1 LPRDA
6 RLFPKNSGDDGSICF
21 TGALHEST
29 SASSSGNGSLIA
41 NVDLL
46 NQLIHCAESFKSVII
61 FEIPSTRHRK
71 NYCIHI
77 GISSTKEVIAYL
89 EQLVNIAR

>member
-1 LPRDA
+1 LPRDT
-6 RLFPKNSGDDGSICF
+6 RLFPKNSGADGSTCF

-29 SASSSGNGSLIA
+29 SASSSGSGSLIA
-41 NVDLL
+41 SVDLL
-46 NQLIHCAESFKSVII
+46 NQLIHRAVSLKSAII

-77 GISSTKEVIAYL
+77 GISSTREEIAYL